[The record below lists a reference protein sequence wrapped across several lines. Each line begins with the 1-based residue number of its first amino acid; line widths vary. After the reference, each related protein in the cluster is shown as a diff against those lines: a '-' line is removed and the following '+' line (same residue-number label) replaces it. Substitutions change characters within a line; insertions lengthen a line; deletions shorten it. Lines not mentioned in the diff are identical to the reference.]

1 MSQKRRK
8 KTVKD
13 GSDEFQCFDDLS
25 KHAKFLIKELT
36 HSGET
41 TLNASQFKELKSI
54 CKKSNDHLNFAY
66 KCISREL
73 TQNHSEIRYSAFQL
87 IDEFCRRSL
96 VFRELVVHN
105 LQNILELTTEIESK
119 KPLPLPRK
127 AAERLQKLALKT
139 VHDWYEEF
147 GSKYKTFECAI
158 KFLQRK
164 RQVDFKSLQVLS
176 AEERERRA
184 ENERRTQSVN
194 EQRFDRVNNEFNDLL
209 PEIISTVKAFENG
222 LALLLPR
229 PEDFYISEEQA
240 ENESDM
246 TGSFFDTKKS
256 DNTTGLNSCSS
267 SDDDEPEEDF
277 NPTMREIGA
286 LTNKHTIEVDIV
298 PNSIKETPENS
309 VILENVKDAN
319 KLIMNNYLPKIK
331 AWMQIVSKVEGSPAF
346 LKKLVDYK
354 NNLEKAIERYRRLN
368 IVRESDDDCVSTDS
382 ELEEVVEDDEL
393 RIKKEK
399 KCKKTDSPMKKSEIV
414 SNWSIVS
421 KEEKSEDPTT
431 VQALLASQQKK
442 DELSSR
448 QGGKQSK
455 TETNTEDKSSSSVCD
470 DAVPSTSK
478 ETNQEIN
485 ERKRKLLEKAPKL
498 PFDIDLYHWED
509 TELKAPTILPVAL
522 DGHRFWSSV
531 SDDNLELT
539 VPEGSSMLRTRVIE
553 YVGEFE
559 PILRSCRY
567 PLPSGKLCPRQ
578 DRYKCP
584 FHGPIVPRDELG
596 KCVNAEDEL
605 RQRIKEEKQNAEKPP
620 DWQEPALLEAIKA
633 ETGIDLKMPDK
644 KGKQKKKKYPNL
656 TDIKKSLDTTTN
668 RLNKKIFDKASM
680 KRVANRL
687 DSIDRRRYRDKFGDQ
702 FNYMYE

>member
-1 MSQKRRK
+1 ML
-8 KTVKD
+8 VY
-13 GSDEFQCFDDLS
+13 CFP
-25 KHAKFLIKELT
+25 
-36 HSGET
+36 
-41 TLNASQFKELKSI
+41 
-54 CKKSNDHLNFAY
+54 
-66 KCISREL
+66 
-73 TQNHSEIRYSAFQL
+73 
-87 IDEFCRRSL
+87 RRSL
-96 VFRELVVHN
+96 IFRELVVHN
-105 LQNILELTTEIESK
+105 LQNILELTTEVESK
-119 KPLPLPRK
+119 KPLPLPKK
-127 AAERLQKLALKT
+127 AAEQLEKLALKT
-139 VHDWYEEF
+139 VHEWYKEF

-158 KFLQRK
+158 KFLQHK

-176 AEERERRA
+176 AEEREKRA
-184 ENERRTQSVN
+184 ENERRIKAIN
-194 EQRFDRVNNEFNDLL
+194 EQRYNRVNNEFNDLL
-209 PEIISTVKAFENG
+209 PEIISIVKSFENG

-229 PEDFYISEEQA
+229 PEEFYISDQA
-240 ENESDM
+240 ENESDN
-246 TGSFFDTKKS
+246 TGDFIASEKSNDTA
-256 DNTTGLNSCSS
+256 GMSCSS
-267 SDDDEPEEDF
+267 SDEEPEEDF

-286 LTNKHTIEVDIV
+286 LTNKHTVEVDIV
-298 PNSIKETPENS
+298 PNSIIETSENTA
-309 VILENVKDAN
+309 ILENVRDAN
-319 KLIMNNYLPKIK
+319 KMITNNYLPKIK
-331 AWMQIVSKVEGSPAF
+331 AWLQIVSKIEGSTAF

-354 NNLEKAIERYRRLN
+354 SHLEKAIERYKRLN
-368 IVRESDDDCVSTDS
+368 ILQATDDDCVSTDS
-382 ELEEVVEDDEL
+382 ELEEVVEDDEQTTQ
-393 RIKKEK
+393 KK
-399 KCKKTDSPMKKSEIV
+399 KKSGKTV
-414 SNWSIVS
+414 SPVKNNETVGNWSIIS

-431 VQALLASQQKK
+431 VQAVLASHQKK
-442 DELSSR
+442 NELNSQQLGNQPKTIKIETITKDRSS
-448 QGGKQSK
+448 
-455 TETNTEDKSSSSVCD
+455 TSVCD
-470 DAVPSTSK
+470 EAIPSTSK

-559 PILRSCRY
+559 PISRSCRY

-596 KCVNAEDEL
+596 KCINADDEHRL
-605 RQRIKEEKQNAEKPP
+605 KIKEEKQNSEKPP
-620 DWQEPALLEAIKA
+620 DWQDPALLQAIKM
-633 ETGIDLKMPDK
+633 ETGVDLKMPDK
-644 KGKQKKKKYPNL
+644 KGKQKKKKYPGL

-680 KRVANRL
+680 RRVASRM